1 MGSAVRM
8 GPGHFPYLLGIL
20 FALLGMVICIKTLII
35 HGARIESA
43 SLHALIFVFGAC
55 AASATLSQDYPSR
68 PIRIIVPFPA
78 GGTADLLA
86 RQIGQTMSETLHEQ
100 VVIENRSGAGGNIGA
115 DLAAKSKPDG
125 YTLLMGTVSTHAIN
139 PNLYTKMPYDPVKDF
154 APVTMVA
161 SMPNLLVVHPSVP
174 AKNVAELIA
183 LAKAKPGALAFASAG
198 NGTSQHL
205 AGELFKKMAGVD
217 MIHVPYK
224 GNAPAVTDLVGGQ
237 VQVMFDNIPV
247 SLQQVRAGKLRALAV
262 TGPARSAVLPDLP
275 TVAEA
280 GLPGYSITSWF
291 GLYAPSGT
299 SPQIIERLNQEAN
312 RALATAQIRRRL
324 TDQGIE
330 PAGGTPDQFADFMH
344 AELVKWGKIVRES
357 GARVE

>member
-1 MGSAVRM
+1 V
-8 GPGHFPYLLGIL
+8 
-20 FALLGMVICIKTLII
+20 
-35 HGARIESA
+35 
-43 SLHALIFVFGAC
+43 
-55 AASATLSQDYPSR
+55 ASAALPQDYPSR
-68 PIRIIVPFPA
+68 PIRMIVPFPA

-86 RQIGQTMSETLHEQ
+86 RQIGQTMGEALRQQ
-100 VVIENRSGAGGNIGA
+100 VVIENRTGAGGNIGA
-115 DLAAKSKPDG
+115 DLAAKAKPDG

-139 PNLYTKMPYDPVKDF
+139 PNLYPNMPYDPVKDF
-154 APVTMVA
+154 APVAMVA
-161 SMPNLLVVHPSVP
+161 RMPNLLVLHPSVP
-174 AKNVAELIA
+174 AANVAELIA
-183 LAKAKPGALAFASAG
+183 LAKARPGTLAFASAG
-198 NGTSQHL
+198 NGTTQHL

-262 TGPARSAVLPDLP
+262 TGPARSPVLPQLP

-280 GLPGYSITSWF
+280 ALAGYNITSWF

-299 SPQIIERLNQEAN
+299 SPQIIERLNREAN
-312 RALATAQIRRRL
+312 KALSSVPIRRRL

-330 PAGGTPDQFADFMH
+330 PAGGTPGQFAEFMR

>member
-1 MGSAVRM
+1 MAEFFRDLA
-8 GPGHFPYLLGIL
+8 GPSRRTWL
-20 FALLGMVICIKTLII
+20 
-35 HGARIESA
+35 R
-43 SLHALIFVFGAC
+43 ALIFVFGAC
-55 AASATLSQDYPSR
+55 AASATLPQDYPIR

-86 RQIGQTMSETLHEQ
+86 RQIAQTMSEALRQQ
-100 VVIENRSGAGGNIGA
+100 VVIENRTGAGGNIGA

-139 PNLYTKMPYDPVKDF
+139 PNLYAKMPYDPVKDF

-161 SMPNLLVVHPSVP
+161 RMPNLLVVHPSVP

-183 LAKAKPGALAFASAG
+183 LAKARPGALAFASAG
-198 NGTSQHL
+198 NGTTQHL

-237 VQVMFDNIPV
+237 VQVMFDNIPI

-262 TGPARSAVLPDLP
+262 TGPERSPVLPELP
-275 TVAEA
+275 TLSEA
-280 GLPGYSITSWF
+280 GLPGFSITSWF

-299 SPQIIERLNQEAN
+299 TPQIIGRLNREAN
-312 RALATAQIRRRL
+312 RALATARIRRQL

-330 PAGGTPDQFADFMH
+330 PAGGTSGQFADFMH

>member
-1 MGSAVRM
+1 M
-8 GPGHFPYLLGIL
+8 
-20 FALLGMVICIKTLII
+20 
-35 HGARIESA
+35 
-43 SLHALIFVFGAC
+43 
-55 AASATLSQDYPSR
+55 ASAALPQDYPSR
-68 PIRIIVPFPA
+68 PIRMIVPFPA
-78 GGTADLLA
+78 GGTADMLA
-86 RQIGQTMSETLHEQ
+86 RQIGQTMGEALRQQ
-100 VVIENRSGAGGNIGA
+100 VVIENRTGAGGNIGA
-115 DLAAKSKPDG
+115 DLAAKAKPDG

-139 PNLYTKMPYDPVKDF
+139 PNLYPNMPYDPVKDF
-154 APVTMVA
+154 APVALVA
-161 SMPNLLVVHPSVP
+161 RMPNLLVLHPSVP
-174 AKNVAELIA
+174 ASNVAELIA
-183 LAKAKPGALAFASAG
+183 LAKARPGALAFASAG
-198 NGTSQHL
+198 NGTTQHL

-262 TGPARSAVLPDLP
+262 TGPARSPVLPQLP

-280 GLPGYSITSWF
+280 ALPGYNITSWF

-299 SPQIIERLNQEAN
+299 SPQIIERLNRETN
-312 RALATAQIRRRL
+312 KALASVPIHRRL

-330 PAGGTPDQFADFMH
+330 PAGGTPGQFAEFMRT
-344 AELVKWGKIVRES
+344 ELVKWGKIVRES

>member
-1 MGSAVRM
+1 MAEFFRDLA
-8 GPGHFPYLLGIL
+8 GPSRR
-20 FALLGMVICIKTLII
+20 TW
-35 HGARIESA
+35 
-43 SLHALIFVFGAC
+43 LHALIFVFGAC
-55 AASATLSQDYPSR
+55 AASATLPQDYPSR
-68 PIRIIVPFPA
+68 PIRIIVPFPG

-86 RQIGQTMSETLHEQ
+86 RQIAQTMSEALRQQ
-100 VVIENRSGAGGNIGA
+100 VLIENRTGAGGNIGA

-139 PNLYTKMPYDPVKDF
+139 PNLYAKMPYDPVKDF

-161 SMPNLLVVHPSVP
+161 RMPNLLVVHPSVP

-183 LAKAKPGALAFASAG
+183 LAKARPGALAFASAG
-198 NGTSQHL
+198 NGTTQHL

-262 TGPARSAVLPDLP
+262 TGPVRSPVLQDLP

-299 SPQIIERLNQEAN
+299 SPQIIARLKKVHSGDIIIAHLNKPASDTGRGMAQGLQ
-312 RALATAQIRRRL
+312 ALV
-324 TDQGIE
+324 DQG
-330 PAGGTPDQFADFMH
+330 FSF
-344 AELVKWGKIVRES
+344 VRLDAS
-357 GARVE
+357 DVRPPQKRI

>member
-1 MGSAVRM
+1 MAEFSRDRPCLSRRTWLRAV
-8 GPGHFPYLLGIL
+8 
-20 FALLGMVICIKTLII
+20 T
-35 HGARIESA
+35 
-43 SLHALIFVFGAC
+43 FVFGAFV
-55 AASATLSQDYPSR
+55 ASAALSQDYPSR

-86 RQIGQTMSETLHEQ
+86 RQIGQTMSEALRQQ
-100 VVIENRSGAGGNIGA
+100 VVIENRTGAGGNIGA

-139 PNLYTKMPYDPVKDF
+139 PNLYPRMPYDPVKDF
-154 APVTMVA
+154 APVMMVA
-161 SMPNLLVVHPSVP
+161 KMPNLLVVHPSVP
-174 AKNVAELIA
+174 AFNVAELIA
-183 LAKAKPGALAFASAG
+183 LAKARPGALAFASAG

-205 AGELFKKMAGVD
+205 SGELFKKMAGVD

-262 TGPARSAVLPDLP
+262 TGLARSPVLPELP
-275 TVAEA
+275 TLAEA
-280 GLPGYSITSWF
+280 ALPGYSITSWF

-299 SPQIIERLNQEAN
+299 SPQIIERLNRETN
-312 RALATAQIRRRL
+312 KALATVQFRRRL

-330 PAGGTPDQFADFMH
+330 PAGGTPGQFADFMR

>member
-1 MGSAVRM
+1 MAELSRDPAYPSRRTWLRAV
-8 GPGHFPYLLGIL
+8 L
-20 FALLGMVICIKTLII
+20 
-35 HGARIESA
+35 
-43 SLHALIFVFGAC
+43 FVFGPC
-55 AASATLSQDYPSR
+55 VASAALSQDYPSR

-86 RQIGQTMSETLHEQ
+86 RQIGQTMSEALRQQ
-100 VVIENRSGAGGNIGA
+100 VVIENRPGAGGNIGA

-139 PNLYTKMPYDPVKDF
+139 PNLYPKMPYDPVKDF

-161 SMPNLLVVHPSVP
+161 RMPNLLVVHPSVP
-174 AKNVAELIA
+174 ASNVAELIA
-183 LAKAKPGALAFASAG
+183 LAKTRPGALAFASAG
-198 NGTSQHL
+198 NGTTQHL

-262 TGPARSAVLPDLP
+262 TGPARSPVLPELP
-275 TVAEA
+275 TLAEA

-299 SPQIIERLNQEAN
+299 SPQIIERLNREAN
-312 RALATAQIRRRL
+312 KALATAQIRRRL

-330 PAGGTPDQFADFMH
+330 PAGGTPGQFADFMR

>member
-1 MGSAVRM
+1 M
-8 GPGHFPYLLGIL
+8 
-20 FALLGMVICIKTLII
+20 
-35 HGARIESA
+35 
-43 SLHALIFVFGAC
+43 
-55 AASATLSQDYPSR
+55 ASAALPQDYPSR
-68 PIRIIVPFPA
+68 PIRMIVPFPA

-86 RQIGQTMSETLHEQ
+86 RQIGQTMGEALRQQ
-100 VVIENRSGAGGNIGA
+100 VVIENRTGAGGNIGA
-115 DLAAKSKPDG
+115 DLAAKAKPDG

-139 PNLYTKMPYDPVKDF
+139 PNLYPKMPYDSVKDF
-154 APVTMVA
+154 APVAMVA
-161 SMPNLLVVHPSVP
+161 RMPNLLVLHPSVP
-174 AKNVAELIA
+174 ATNVAELIA
-183 LAKAKPGALAFASAG
+183 LAKARPGTLAFASAG
-198 NGTSQHL
+198 NGTTQHL
-205 AGELFKKMAGVD
+205 AGELFKKMADVD

-262 TGPARSAVLPDLP
+262 TGPARSPVLPQLP

-280 GLPGYSITSWF
+280 ALPGYNITSWF

-299 SPQIIERLNQEAN
+299 SPQIIERLNREAN
-312 RALATAQIRRRL
+312 KALASEPIRRRL

-330 PAGGTPDQFADFMH
+330 PAGGTPGQFAEFMRT
-344 AELVKWGKIVRES
+344 ELVKWGKIVRES

>member
-1 MGSAVRM
+1 V
-8 GPGHFPYLLGIL
+8 
-20 FALLGMVICIKTLII
+20 
-35 HGARIESA
+35 
-43 SLHALIFVFGAC
+43 IFVFGAC
-55 AASATLSQDYPSR
+55 VASTALSQDYPSR

-86 RQIGQTMSETLHEQ
+86 RQIGPTMSEALRQQ
-100 VVIENRSGAGGNIGA
+100 VIIENRTGAGGNIGA

-139 PNLYTKMPYDPVKDF
+139 PNLYPKMPYDPVKDF

-161 SMPNLLVVHPSVP
+161 RMPNLLVVHPSVP
-174 AKNVAELIA
+174 ANNVAELIA

-198 NGTSQHL
+198 NGTTQHL
-205 AGELFKKMAGVD
+205 AGEVFKKMAGVD

-262 TGPARSAVLPDLP
+262 TGPARSPVLPELP

-280 GLPGYSITSWF
+280 ALPGYSITSWF

-299 SPQIIERLNQEAN
+299 SPQIIERLNREAN
-312 RALATAQIRRRL
+312 KALATAQIRRRL

-330 PAGGTPDQFADFMH
+330 PAGGTPGQFADFMR

-357 GARVE
+357 GARVD

>member
-1 MGSAVRM
+1 V
-8 GPGHFPYLLGIL
+8 
-20 FALLGMVICIKTLII
+20 
-35 HGARIESA
+35 
-43 SLHALIFVFGAC
+43 
-55 AASATLSQDYPSR
+55 ASAALPQNYPSR
-68 PIRIIVPFPA
+68 PIRMIVPFPA

-86 RQIGQTMSETLHEQ
+86 RQIGQTMSEALRQQ
-100 VVIENRSGAGGNIGA
+100 VIIENRTGAGGNIGA
-115 DLAAKSKPDG
+115 DLAARSKPDG
-125 YTLLMGTVSTHAIN
+125 YTLLMGTVSTHPIN
-139 PNLYTKMPYDPVKDF
+139 PNLYPNMPYDPVKDF

-161 SMPNLLVVHPSVP
+161 RMPNLLVVHPSVP
-174 AKNVAELIA
+174 ANNVAELIA
-183 LAKAKPGALAFASAG
+183 LAKARPGALAFASAG
-198 NGTSQHL
+198 NGTTQHL
-205 AGELFKKMAGVD
+205 AGELFKKMTGVD

-262 TGPARSAVLPDLP
+262 TGPARSPVLPELP
-275 TVAEA
+275 SLAEA

-299 SPQIIERLNQEAN
+299 SPQIIERLNREAN
-312 RALATAQIRRRL
+312 KALATAQIRRRL

-330 PAGGTPDQFADFMH
+330 PAGGTPGQFADFMR

-357 GARVE
+357 GARVD